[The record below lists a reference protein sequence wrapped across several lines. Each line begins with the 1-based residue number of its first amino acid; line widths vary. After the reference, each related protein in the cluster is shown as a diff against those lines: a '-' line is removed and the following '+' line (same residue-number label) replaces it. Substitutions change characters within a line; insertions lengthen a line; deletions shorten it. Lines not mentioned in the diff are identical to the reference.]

1 MGRKRART
9 DSGSAPDE
17 MGRELTCL
25 ESGPRPTCTG
35 TLARKQRRSH
45 SESFG
50 QVVRSRVLGT
60 GVGEEAYTA
69 AVTGPLAAV
78 ISSAS
83 ERSRTMQRTAPLT
96 MDGSCRARG
105 GEASIPAS
113 AAEHHAV
120 AQEKRGVLR
129 HLHSK
134 HGGLTDQQ
142 AEVRAHLKTLKAVGK
157 VARAEAREIAHIN
170 SEAIETAREEIRV
183 LREFVR
189 AKEKEGAEAVA
200 SIQPFV

>member
-35 TLARKQRRSH
+35 TLAWKQRRSH

-50 QVVRSRVLGT
+50 QVVWSRVLGT

-105 GEASIPAS
+105 GEASIYEVDLNAGQHVPDSVVIQIYLRLSRRRGSSELAG
-113 AAEHHAV
+113 
-120 AQEKRGVLR
+120 AQYYCPL
-129 HLHSK
+129 
-134 HGGLTDQQ
+134 DQ
-142 AEVRAHLKTLKAVGK
+142 
-157 VARAEAREIAHIN
+157 
-170 SEAIETAREEIRV
+170 
-183 LREFVR
+183 
-189 AKEKEGAEAVA
+189 
-200 SIQPFV
+200 P